1 VGRGSTINVQRQ
13 PWKKENNKVI
23 FNQANKTMDILRIA
37 TAGSVDDGKSTLIGR
52 LLYETNSITKDKIEA
67 LESASK
73 RKGLDFLDLS
83 LLTDGLIAEREQGIT
98 IDVAHIYFS
107 TPTRKYIIADT
118 PGHVEYT
125 RNMVT
130 GASNVKV
137 SLILVDARQGLVEQT
152 ARHLSIAAMLRIPK
166 VIICVNK
173 MDLVQYQESTFEA
186 IKASLTELVAQTT
199 FEGQEV
205 SFLPISSLYGQ
216 NITKKAEHMPWFSG
230 NTLLGELEAFE
241 YAETLAHAPA
251 RFPVQFVVRPM
262 TEAYHDFRG
271 YAGKISSGTFK
282 VGDAI
287 RVLPT
292 GQESTIATIEK
303 FENKLSEGKAGDSV
317 VITLS
322 TDIDISRGNTIVLAN
337 DTAAPQLKDFSA
349 QVCWLDHQALT
360 PGKTY
365 LLQHGI
371 NTTKAKISQITER
384 LDVVAQTS
392 TEGVDSLK
400 LNEIG
405 RIALRTA
412 QPISADVYSKNPANG
427 AFILIDEFSNSTV
440 GVGFVQ

>member
-1 VGRGSTINVQRQ
+1 
-13 PWKKENNKVI
+13 
-23 FNQANKTMDILRIA
+23 MDILRIA

-73 RKGLDFLDLS
+73 RKGLNFLDLS

-137 SLILVDARQGLVEQT
+137 SLILVDARQGVVEQT
-152 ARHLSIAAMLRIPK
+152 ARHLSIASLLRIPK
-166 VIICVNK
+166 VIICINK
-173 MDLVQYQESTFEA
+173 MDLVQYQQSTFES
-186 IKASLTELVAQTT
+186 IQDSLSDLIAQTT
-199 FEGQEV
+199 FDGQEI

-216 NITKKAEHMPWFSG
+216 NITQPADQMPWYQG
-230 NTLLGELEAFE
+230 NTLLDELEAFE
-241 YAETLAHAPA
+241 FAETQSKAAA
-251 RFPVQFVVRPM
+251 RFPVQFVIRPM
-262 TEAYHDFRG
+262 TEAYHDYRG
-271 YAGKISSGTFK
+271 YAGKISSGTFQ
-282 VGDAI
+282 VGDAV

-292 GQESTIATIEK
+292 GQESTIASIEK
-303 FENKLSEGKAGDSV
+303 FDQKLSKAEAGDSV

-322 TDIDISRGNTIVLAN
+322 TDIDISRGNTLVKASEEM
-337 DTAAPQLKDFSA
+337 APQLKDFSA
-349 QVCWLDHQALT
+349 QVCWLDHQALSA
-360 PGKTY
+360 GKTY

-371 NTTKAKISQITER
+371 HITKAKISQITER

-392 TEGVDSLK
+392 TEHVDSLK

-405 RIALRTA
+405 RISLRTA
-412 QPISADVYSKNPANG
+412 QAIHADRYAENPANG

-440 GVGFVQ
+440 GVGFVS

>member
-1 VGRGSTINVQRQ
+1 
-13 PWKKENNKVI
+13 
-23 FNQANKTMDILRIA
+23 MDILRIA

-137 SLILVDARQGLVEQT
+137 SLILVDARQGVVEQT
-152 ARHLSIAAMLRIPK
+152 ARHLSIASLLRIPK
-166 VIICVNK
+166 VIICINK
-173 MDLVQYQESTFEA
+173 MDLVQYQQSTFES
-186 IKASLTELVAQTT
+186 IKESLSELIAQTT
-199 FEGQEV
+199 FDGQEI

-216 NITKKAEHMPWFSG
+216 NITQVAEHMPWYQG

-241 YAETLAHAPA
+241 FAETQSKAAA
-251 RFPVQFVVRPM
+251 RYPVQFVIRPM

-271 YAGKISSGTFK
+271 YAGKISSGTFQ

-292 GQESTIATIEK
+292 GQESTIASIEK
-303 FENKLSEGKAGDSV
+303 FEQKLSKAVAGDSV

-322 TDIDISRGNTIVLAN
+322 TDIDISRGNTLVKS
-337 DTAAPQLKDFSA
+337 TEESAPQLKDFSA
-349 QVCWLDHQALT
+349 QVCWLDHQALSA
-360 PGKTY
+360 GKTY

-371 NTTKAKISQITER
+371 HITKAKISQITER

-392 TEGVDSLK
+392 TEHVDSLK

-405 RIALRTA
+405 RISLRTA
-412 QPISADVYSKNPANG
+412 QAIHADRYADNPANG
-427 AFILIDEFSNSTV
+427 AFILIMNSLI
-440 GVGFVQ
+440 QPLA

>member
-1 VGRGSTINVQRQ
+1 
-13 PWKKENNKVI
+13 
-23 FNQANKTMDILRIA
+23 MDILRIA

-73 RKGLDFLDLS
+73 RKGLNFLDLS

-137 SLILVDARQGLVEQT
+137 SLILVDARQGVVEQT
-152 ARHLSIAAMLRIPK
+152 ARHLSIASLLRIPK
-166 VIICVNK
+166 VIICINK
-173 MDLVQYQESTFEA
+173 MDLVQYQQTTFES
-186 IKASLTELVAQTT
+186 IQDSLSDLIAQTT
-199 FEGQEV
+199 FEGQEI

-216 NITKKAEHMPWFSG
+216 NITQPADQMPWYQG
-230 NTLLGELEAFE
+230 NTLLDELEAFE
-241 YAETLAHAPA
+241 FAETQSKAAA
-251 RFPVQFVVRPM
+251 RFPVQFVIRPM
-262 TEAYHDFRG
+262 TEAYHDYRG
-271 YAGKISSGTFK
+271 YAGKISSGTFQ
-282 VGDAI
+282 VGDAVRI
-287 RVLPT
+287 LPT
-292 GQESTIATIEK
+292 GQESTIASIEK
-303 FENKLSEGKAGDSV
+303 FDQKLSKAEAGDSV

-322 TDIDISRGNTIVLAN
+322 TDIDISRGNTLVKASEEM
-337 DTAAPQLKDFSA
+337 APQLKDFSA
-349 QVCWLDHQALT
+349 QVCWLDHQALSA
-360 PGKTY
+360 GKTY

-371 NTTKAKISQITER
+371 HITKAKISQITER

-392 TEGVDSLK
+392 TEHVDSLK

-405 RIALRTA
+405 RISLRTA
-412 QPISADVYSKNPANG
+412 QAIHADRYAENPANG

-440 GVGFVQ
+440 GVGFVS

>member
-1 VGRGSTINVQRQ
+1 
-13 PWKKENNKVI
+13 
-23 FNQANKTMDILRIA
+23 MDILRIA

-130 GASNVKV
+130 GASNAKV
-137 SLILVDARQGLVEQT
+137 SLILVDARQGVVEQT
-152 ARHLSIAAMLRIPK
+152 ARHLSIAALLRIPK

-173 MDLVQYQESTFEA
+173 MDLVQYDEAKFEA
-186 IKASLTELVAQTT
+186 IKDSLSSLVAQTT
-199 FEGQEV
+199 FEGQEI
-205 SFLPISSLYGQ
+205 SFLPISSLFGQ
-216 NITKKAEHMPWFSG
+216 NITQAADKMPWYQG

-241 YAETLAHAPA
+241 FAESLAHAPA
-251 RFPVQFVVRPM
+251 RFPVQWVIRPK
-262 TEAYHDFRG
+262 TEEYHDYRG
-271 YAGKISSGTFK
+271 YAGKISSGTFQ
-282 VGDAI
+282 VGDVIKA
-287 RVLPT
+287 LPT
-292 GQESTIATIEK
+292 GQESTIASIEK
-303 FENKLSEGKAGDSV
+303 FGEQLDRAVAGDSV
-317 VITLS
+317 VITLT
-322 TDIDISRGNTIVLAN
+322 TDVDISRGNSLVLAS
-337 DTAAPQLKDFSA
+337 DTQAPQLKDFA
-349 QVCWLDHQALT
+349 AHICWLDHQALS

-365 LLQHGI
+365 LLQHGV
-371 NTTKAKISQITER
+371 NLTKAKISQITER

-392 TEGVDSLK
+392 SQDVDSLK

-405 RIALRTA
+405 GIQLRTA
-412 QPISADVYSKNPANG
+412 QPIMADIYAENPSNG

-440 GVGFVQ
+440 GVGFVK